1 MLRGVAEDAERAWF
15 APIMERLAADSEWL
29 AEQGIRLSQ
38 WGPDPGTGKVRV
50 YLQRYSD
57 EAGHFLADRYGPD
70 IVVTPSRG
78 SGAAAAAAA
87 LKFRSYAAAAAQA
100 ASMARICSAVG

>member
-1 MLRGVAEDAERAWF
+1 MLGSVAEDAEWAF
-15 APIMERLAADSEWL
+15 YAPIMERLAADSEWL

-57 EAGHFLADRYGPD
+57 EAGQFLADRYGLD
-70 IVVTPSRG
+70 IVVDTESRIWSSGRG
-78 SGAAAAAAA
+78 SDSEA
-87 LKFRSYAAAAAQA
+87 
-100 ASMARICSAVG
+100 